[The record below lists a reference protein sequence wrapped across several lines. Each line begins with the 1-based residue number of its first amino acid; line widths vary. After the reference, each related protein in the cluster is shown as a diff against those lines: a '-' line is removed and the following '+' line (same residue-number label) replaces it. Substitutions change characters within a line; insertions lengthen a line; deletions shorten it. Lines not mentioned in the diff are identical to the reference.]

1 MAVVRLNTA
10 GSDEPATPQLVSLDQ
25 TLIVFDVDQRKNA
38 TQNLKITRL
47 PKAGL
52 VSFRFQTN
60 APTRYIVNPN
70 WGVIADDNPI
80 PVKIELVDN
89 RYNPQHKLILQAIAI
104 KNKNEWK
111 TIWDQVEKMDPP
123 LPYQNVWIEMST
135 TLMNLE
141 HTHNL
146 TEPEAINAEAAVAQ
160 ILTASTTKGK
170 ARVKELKDLKAL
182 LDADTNTI
190 LMNIEQ
196 TNILKKV
203 IEAQLA
209 ERASQA
215 EDLRLRTEKLKAE
228 EKEIQADLN
237 KDEAELK
244 VFKDRRA
251 ANPENCATM

>member
-111 TIWDQVEKMDPP
+111 T
-123 LPYQNVWIEMST
+123 
-135 TLMNLE
+135 
-141 HTHNL
+141 
-146 TEPEAINAEAAVAQ
+146 NAETAVAQ
-160 ILTASTTKGK
+160 ILNASTTKGK